1 MAAAN
6 TSIPEHVDPKVMK
19 EALSCESI
27 VSESPDLDPIG
38 ENAPVQSLFIG
49 MNFGVPWNG
58 GGGEFDTGTP
68 SPQESNV
75 SVTFGSNQI
84 ECVSAHLTRNIG
96 LNADERS
103 SAEKLVAAIGFG
115 IHDELGQSNGIWH

>member
-6 TSIPEHVDPKVMK
+6 TPTPDHVDPSVHK
-19 EALSCESI
+19 EAPRLNQS

-58 GGGEFDTGTP
+58 GGGEFDTGTS
-68 SPQESNV
+68 SPQ
-75 SVTFGSNQI
+75 NQHFSD
-84 ECVSAHLTRNIG
+84 V
-96 LNADERS
+96 
-103 SAEKLVAAIGFG
+103 
-115 IHDELGQSNGIWH
+115 W